1 LIFDAQHIPTG
12 CGTWPAFWSFG
23 PNWPSSGEIDVMEG
37 VNGVGNNAM
46 TLHTSPGCRMGNLDC
61 NAGTAFIGCGI
72 HDPNGGTFGASF
84 NNNPGRGGV
93 YAMEWVAG
101 NNGFIR
107 VWTFPRNQ
115 IPGDLS
121 SGRPKPSS
129 WPAPRAHFPFGGA
142 CNSNHFVNHNIII
155 DLTFCGDWAGA
166 TFGQQCGHIGKSCP
180 DFLRNNAGALSEA
193 YFEIFGVQLY
203 RSANSQ
209 AVADEDP
216 SFNSTIAIEQ
226 EQQQQLPLSVQQ
238 NSQSAVTSG
247 NTLAIVTLCLGVV
260 TTLLVLVIVGLVIML
275 RRKVMIVEKP

>member
-1 LIFDAQHIPTG
+1 MGRWKQWIHPT
-12 CGTWPAFWSFG
+12 
-23 PNWPSSGEIDVMEG
+23 
-37 VNGVGNNAM
+37 
-46 TLHTSPGCRMGNLDC
+46 LD
-61 NAGTAFIGCGI
+61 
-72 HDPNGGTFGASF
+72 
-84 NNNPGRGGV
+84 
-93 YAMEWVAG
+93 
-101 NNGFIR
+101 
-107 VWTFPRNQ
+107 FPRNQ

-129 WPAPRAHFPFGGA
+129 WPAPRAHFPCGGD

-193 YFEIFGVQLY
+193 FFEIFGVQLY

-209 AVADEDP
+209 AFADEEP
-216 SFNSTIAIEQ
+216 INSTIAVEQ
-226 EQQQQLPLSVQQ
+226 EQQQLPLSVQQ
-238 NSQSAVTSG
+238 QNSQSPITSG
-247 NTLAIVTLCLGVV
+247 NTLAIVTLCLGVI